1 MIVYTSILFKGRHT
15 MDNKATLCSTHNTAR
30 DNIAIL
36 CSGGDVSGMNP
47 ALKHF
52 VEYSLQ
58 KNLKPY
64 FIYDGFE
71 GLIDNNIKE
80 AGYCDVAGIIT
91 RGGTKIGSARS
102 TRFMKKEFRE
112 IAKQNL
118 DSHNINMLIVLGG
131 DGSFRGMDIFY
142 KEHGVKFCGIPSTI
156 DNDIHGTDYSLGVDT
171 ALNIIK
177 TSIDAIR
184 DTASSF
190 KRAFVIETMGRDCGY
205 LALVSHLTSG
215 SELCLIPEVDYDL
228 KLYEDNF
235 KTQIENGRRYFI
247 AIVSEGI
254 KQDSQEIAEWFE
266 DKIGIEAR
274 VSVLG
279 HIQRGGNPSIYDRLM
294 AYKFVNFAIDG
305 LLDNKNE
312 SVICYATSGFE
323 FKSIEEVT
331 SQVKELDSELLSC
344 LSDK

>member
-1 MIVYTSILFKGRHT
+1 MK
-15 MDNKATLCSTHNTAR
+15 
-30 DNIAIL
+30 NIAIL

-52 VEYSLQ
+52 VEYSLE
-58 KNLKPY
+58 KKLTPY
-64 FIYDGFE
+64 FIYDGYE
-71 GLIDNNIKE
+71 GLIDNKIMQVTYN
-80 AGYCDVAGIIT
+80 DVAGIIT
-91 RGGTKIGSARS
+91 RGGTKIGSSRS
-102 TRFMKKEFRE
+102 PRFMEKKYRD

-118 DSHNINMLIVLGG
+118 DYLGIDMLIVLGG
-131 DGSFRGMDIFY
+131 DGSFKGLDVFY
-142 KEHGVKFCGIPSTI
+142 KEHGVKFCGIPATI
-156 DNDIHGTDYSLGVDT
+156 DNDINGTDYCLGVDT

-177 TSIDAIR
+177 TAIDAIR

-215 SELCLIPEVDYDL
+215 SELCLIPEKDYTL
-228 KLYEDNF
+228 ESYEENF
-235 KTQIENGRRYFI
+235 KQQIENGRRYFI

-254 KQDSQEIAEWFE
+254 KQDSQDIADWFE
-266 DKIGIEAR
+266 EKIGIESR

-294 AYKFVNFAIDG
+294 AYKFVNYAINA
-305 LLDNKNE
+305 LLKNKDK
-312 SVICYATSGFE
+312 SVICYTKSGFE

-331 SQVKELDSELLSC
+331 SKAKELDSELLSC
-344 LSDK
+344 MTKQ

>member
-1 MIVYTSILFKGRHT
+1 M
-15 MDNKATLCSTHNTAR
+15 A
-30 DNIAIL
+30 NIAIL

-64 FIYDGFE
+64 FVYDGFE
-71 GLIDNNIKE
+71 GLIDNNISE
-80 AGYCDVAGIIT
+80 VSYCDVAGIIT
-91 RGGTKIGSARS
+91 RGGSKIGSARS
-102 TRFMKKEFRE
+102 KRFMKKEFRE

-118 DSHNINMLIVLGG
+118 DRHNINMLIVLGG
-131 DGSFRGMDIFY
+131 DGSFRGLDIFY

-156 DNDIHGTDYSLGVDT
+156 DNDVNGTDYSLGVDT

-177 TSIDAIR
+177 TSVDAIR

-228 KLYEDNF
+228 KSYEDDF

-254 KQDSQEIAEWFE
+254 KQNSQEIADWFE
-266 DKIGIEAR
+266 DKIGIESR
-274 VSVLG
+274 VSILG

-294 AYKFVNFAIDG
+294 AYKFVAHAING
-305 LLDNKNE
+305 LLDGKKE
-312 SVICYATSGFE
+312 SVVCYTKSDFIY
-323 FKSIEEVT
+323 KSIDEVANT
-331 SQVKELDSELLSC
+331 ANKLDPQLLS
-344 LSDK
+344 LIKQG

>member
-1 MIVYTSILFKGRHT
+1 MK
-15 MDNKATLCSTHNTAR
+15 
-30 DNIAIL
+30 NIAIL

-47 ALKHF
+47 AIKHF

-71 GLIDNNIKE
+71 GLIDDNINE
-80 AGYCDVAGIIT
+80 ASYCDVAGIIT

-102 TRFMKKEFRE
+102 ERFMKKEFRE

-118 DSHNINMLIVLGG
+118 NKHNIEMLVVLGG
-131 DGSFRGMDIFY
+131 DGSFRGLDVFY

-156 DNDIHGTDYSLGVDT
+156 DNDINGTDYSLGVDT

-215 SELCLIPEVDYDL
+215 SELCLIPEIEYDL
-228 KLYEDNF
+228 ASYEDDF
-235 KTQIENGRRYFI
+235 KTQIKNGRRYFI

-254 KQDSQEIAEWFE
+254 RQNSQEIADWFE
-266 DKIGIEAR
+266 DKIGIESR
-274 VSVLG
+274 VSILG

-294 AYKFVNFAIDG
+294 AYKFVTHAING
-305 LLDNKNE
+305 LLDGKKE
-312 SVICYATSGFE
+312 SVSCYTKSDFVY
-323 FKSIEEVT
+323 KSISEVANKEKVLEE
-331 SQVKELDSELLSC
+331 SLLK
-344 LSDK
+344 LLRD

>member
-1 MIVYTSILFKGRHT
+1 MS
-15 MDNKATLCSTHNTAR
+15 
-30 DNIAIL
+30 NIAIL

-52 VEYSLQ
+52 VEYSL
-58 KNLKPY
+58 KKALKP
-64 FIYDGFE
+64 FFVYDGLE

-80 AGYCDVAGIIT
+80 VSYSDVSGIIT
-91 RGGTKIGSARS
+91 RGGTTIGSSRS
-102 TRFMKKEFRE
+102 KRFMLQEYRKV
-112 IAKQNL
+112 AKQNL
-118 DSHNINMLIVLGG
+118 DALNIEMLVVMGG
-131 DGSFRGMDIFY
+131 DGSFRGMEIFY

-156 DNDIHGTDYSLGVDT
+156 DNDINGTDYCLGVDT

-205 LALVSHLTSG
+205 LALISHLTSG
-215 SELCLIPEVDYDL
+215 SELCLIPEVPYDL
-228 KLYEDNF
+228 KDYEEDF
-235 KTQIENGRRYFI
+235 KNQIKNGRRYFI

-254 KQDSQEIAEWFE
+254 QEDSQEIATWFE
-266 DKIGIEAR
+266 EKIGMESR

-294 AYKFVNFAIDG
+294 AYKFINYAIDG
-305 LLDNKNE
+305 LLQQKNE
-312 SVICYATSGFE
+312 SVICYTKNGFE
-323 FKSIEEVT
+323 FKSIKEVT
-331 SQVKELDSELLSC
+331 SKTKELDTQLLTC
-344 LSDK
+344 LECS